1 MMMIQNADDDD
12 MFMMEKMTI
21 YVQCSWNRTM
31 MTRTMM
37 TMMVTNDNDDAGES
51 LAANHP
57 GRAEAHISV
66 PLQVISKF
74 CTSYIYALVIFMSFF
89 PLRWGDPEEEDSC
102 KIATDRKFLGAN
114 GQYLFF
120 SVLMIVRLAIFMYS
134 NFRCDI

>member
-1 MMMIQNADDDD
+1 
-12 MFMMEKMTI
+12 MFMVRKMMTM
-21 YVQCSWNRTM
+21 TM
-31 MTRTMM
+31 MTKTMM
-37 TMMVTNDNDDAGES
+37 TMTIVTMTMMKMTVTNDNDGAGES

-57 GRAEAHISV
+57 GRAEAHIIV
-66 PLQVISKF
+66 LLQVISKF

-120 SVLMIVRLAIFMYS
+120 SVLMIVRLTIFQG
-134 NFRCDI
+134 